1 MESIQQT
8 FSGSTKL
15 GQKVSCTISRNGDLI
30 SPMFLEAD
38 FSYNPGIISSE
49 YLNYKILFKNID
61 VGNLLLKEVN
71 IEIGGQQIDKHYSIW
86 LDIWSELTISKSKR
100 AGYNI
105 MTETRHPTYTE
116 LIIRYLQNYIYHYNF
131 GFVEILD

>member
-15 GQKVSCTISRNGDLI
+15 GQKVSCTIFRNGDLI

-38 FSYNPGIISSE
+38 FSYNHGIISNNF
-49 YLNYKILFKNID
+49 LNYKILFKNID

-86 LDIWSELTISKSKR
+86 LNIWSELTISKILQNR
-100 AGYNI
+100 
-105 MTETRHPTYTE
+105 
-116 LIIRYLQNYIYHYNF
+116 LQNYL
-131 GFVEILD
+131 LDLSSG